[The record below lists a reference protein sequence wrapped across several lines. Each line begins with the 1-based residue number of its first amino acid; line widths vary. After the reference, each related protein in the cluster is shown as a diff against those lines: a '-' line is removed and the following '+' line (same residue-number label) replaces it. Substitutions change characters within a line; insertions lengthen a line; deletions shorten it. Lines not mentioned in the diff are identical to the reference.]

1 MKNFLIISAPS
12 GSGKTS
18 ICKKIL
24 TQDKSIEFSVSCT
37 TRARRSKE
45 KNGIDYIFLS
55 QDEFIKKINNKEFVE
70 WEKIHGNFYYGTL
83 KKTLDYAINSNTKLL
98 LELDV
103 KGAKKIIITDSYLRT
118 FHQIRNLMELVELI
132 VILKSPEEEV
142 VVDVITSEDDMRPEQ
157 QEHRT
162 LRREPSP
169 RATAVWKAPGSG
181 GRQR

>member
-1 MKNFLIISAPS
+1 MKNFIIISAPS

-24 TQDKSIEFSVSCT
+24 IKDKSIEFSVSCT
-37 TRARRSKE
+37 TRARRSQE
-45 KNGIDYIFLS
+45 KNGIDYIFLN

-103 KGAKKIIITDSYLRT
+103 KGAKKIMENYPSNYLSIFIEPPSKDELFKRLMDRGADSIGTIEKR
-118 FHQIRNLMELVELI
+118 MERFESEMMNKIHFNYVI
-132 VILKSPEEEV
+132 VNNKLDDAVNSILK
-142 VVDVITSEDDMRPEQ
+142 IIN
-157 QEHRT
+157 
-162 LRREPSP
+162 
-169 RATAVWKAPGSG
+169 
-181 GRQR
+181 

>member
-24 TQDKSIEFSVSCT
+24 AQDKSIEFSVSCT

-83 KKTLDYAINSNTKLL
+83 KKTLEYAINSNTKLL

-103 KGAKKIIITDSYLRT
+103 KGAKKIMENYPNNYLSVFIEPPSKDELFKRLKDRGTDSKSIIEKR
-118 FHQIRNLMELVELI
+118 MERFESEMMHKIHFNYVI
-132 VILKSPEEEV
+132 VNNKLNDAVKSILK
-142 VVDVITSEDDMRPEQ
+142 IIN
-157 QEHRT
+157 
-162 LRREPSP
+162 
-169 RATAVWKAPGSG
+169 
-181 GRQR
+181 

>member
-24 TQDKSIEFSVSCT
+24 AQDKSIEFSVSCT

-103 KGAKKIIITDSYLRT
+103 KGAKKIMENYPSNYLSVFIEPPSKDELFKRLKDRGTDSKSTIEKR
-118 FHQIRNLMELVELI
+118 MERFESEMMHKIHFNYVI
-132 VILKSPEEEV
+132 VNNKLNDAVKSILK
-142 VVDVITSEDDMRPEQ
+142 IIN
-157 QEHRT
+157 
-162 LRREPSP
+162 
-169 RATAVWKAPGSG
+169 
-181 GRQR
+181 

>member
-1 MKNFLIISAPS
+1 MKNFIIISAPS

-24 TQDKSIEFSVSCT
+24 IQDKSIEFSVSCT
-37 TRARRSKE
+37 TRARRNKE
-45 KNGIDYIFLS
+45 KNGIDYIFLT

-103 KGAKKIIITDSYLRT
+103 KGAKKIMENYPRNYLSIFIEPPSKDELFKRLKDRGSDSISTIEKRMERFESEMMYKIHFNHVVINNKLNDAVNNIFKII
-118 FHQIRNLMELVELI
+118 N
-132 VILKSPEEEV
+132 
-142 VVDVITSEDDMRPEQ
+142 
-157 QEHRT
+157 
-162 LRREPSP
+162 
-169 RATAVWKAPGSG
+169 
-181 GRQR
+181 

>member
-24 TQDKSIEFSVSCT
+24 AQDKSIEFSVSCT

-103 KGAKKIIITDSYLRT
+103 KGAKKIMENYPNNYLSVFIEPPSKDELFKRLKDRGTDSKSIIEKR
-118 FHQIRNLMELVELI
+118 MERFESEMMHKIHFNYVI
-132 VILKSPEEEV
+132 VNNKLNDAVKSILK
-142 VVDVITSEDDMRPEQ
+142 IIN
-157 QEHRT
+157 
-162 LRREPSP
+162 
-169 RATAVWKAPGSG
+169 
-181 GRQR
+181 

>member
-1 MKNFLIISAPS
+1 MKNFIIISAPS

-24 TQDKSIEFSVSCT
+24 IQNKSIEFSVSCT
-37 TRARRSKE
+37 TRTKRSQE

-83 KKTLDYAINSNTKLL
+83 RKTLDNAINSNRKLL

-103 KGAKKIIITDSYLRT
+103 KGAKKIMKNYPRNYLSIFIEPPSKDELFKRLKDRGADSISNINKRMERFDSEMMNKIHFNHVVINNKLNDAVDSIIK
-118 FHQIRNLMELVELI
+118 IIN
-132 VILKSPEEEV
+132 
-142 VVDVITSEDDMRPEQ
+142 
-157 QEHRT
+157 
-162 LRREPSP
+162 
-169 RATAVWKAPGSG
+169 
-181 GRQR
+181 

>member
-1 MKNFLIISAPS
+1 MKNFIIISAPS

-18 ICKKIL
+18 ICKRIL
-24 TQDKSIEFSVSCT
+24 MQDKSIEFSVSCT
-37 TRARRSKE
+37 TRARRSQE

-103 KGAKKIIITDSYLRT
+103 KGAKKIMENYPNNYLSVFIEPPSKDELFKRLKDRGT
-118 FHQIRNLMELVELI
+118 ESKSTIEKRMERFESEMMHKIHFNYVI
-132 VILKSPEEEV
+132 VNNKLNDAVNSILK
-142 VVDVITSEDDMRPEQ
+142 IIN
-157 QEHRT
+157 
-162 LRREPSP
+162 
-169 RATAVWKAPGSG
+169 
-181 GRQR
+181 

>member
-1 MKNFLIISAPS
+1 MKNFIIISAPS

-24 TQDKSIEFSVSCT
+24 IQDKSIEFSVSCT
-37 TRARRSKE
+37 TRARRSQE
-45 KNGIDYIFLS
+45 KNGIDYIFLN

-103 KGAKKIIITDSYLRT
+103 KGAKKIMENYPRNYLSIFIEPPSKDVLFKRLKDRGADSISNIDKRMERFDSEMMNKIHFNYVIVNNKLDDAVNSILNII
-118 FHQIRNLMELVELI
+118 N
-132 VILKSPEEEV
+132 
-142 VVDVITSEDDMRPEQ
+142 
-157 QEHRT
+157 
-162 LRREPSP
+162 
-169 RATAVWKAPGSG
+169 
-181 GRQR
+181 

>member
-1 MKNFLIISAPS
+1 MKNFIIISAPS

-24 TQDKSIEFSVSCT
+24 IQDKSIEFSVSCT

-103 KGAKKIIITDSYLRT
+103 KGAKKIMENYPRNYLSIFIEPPSKDELFKRLKDRGADSKSTIEKR
-118 FHQIRNLMELVELI
+118 MERFESEMTNKIHFNYVI
-132 VILKSPEEEV
+132 VNNKLDDAVNSILK
-142 VVDVITSEDDMRPEQ
+142 IIN
-157 QEHRT
+157 
-162 LRREPSP
+162 
-169 RATAVWKAPGSG
+169 
-181 GRQR
+181 